1 MTIKFTLLRD
11 RPELLPV
18 VAQWYFDEW
27 GTSVPGHSLAVERQH
42 LEASDHGEDLP
53 MVLIA
58 LEAGRPV
65 ATARVKRHERRER
78 PEREFWLGSV
88 YVAPSHR
95 GQGLAGLL
103 VNELMSRAVEL
114 GICDVYLQ
122 TKVDDGGLYR
132 RLGWLPL
139 ESILHERGFQVR
151 VMRRAARYNAG
162 KVPVGS
168 A

>member
-1 MTIKFTLLRD
+1 MTIEFTLLRD

-18 VAQWYFDEW
+18 IAEWYFHEW
-27 GTSVPGHSLAVERQH
+27 GTAVPGHSLAVEREH
-42 LEASDHGEDLP
+42 LEPSDHGEDLP

-58 LEAGRPV
+58 LEAGIPV
-65 ATARVKRHERRER
+65 ATARIKRHERGEH

-88 YVAPSHR
+88 YVDPSHR

-103 VNELMSRAVEL
+103 IGELMSRAVEL

-139 ESILHERGFQVR
+139 ESILHERGFRVR
-151 VMRRAARYNAG
+151 VMRRAANFNAAS
-162 KVPVGS
+162 VPAGS